1 MARWSIL
8 LKRPSSHRLMIKEMK
23 WNWGTKLVIGMAC
36 FMSFIIIL
44 AVKMFNSSP
53 DALVDNDY
61 YEKGLAYDKEYQLK
75 EQVKTDHA
83 KPEIQVGTEGII
95 LTFKAPAEGKVSLV
109 RTADKRMDKM
119 IQINT
124 DEQYRAAIP
133 LTGIA
138 KGRWKLIINWNSAGK
153 SYLDEQEVTVE

>member
-1 MARWSIL
+1 
-8 LKRPSSHRLMIKEMK
+8 MK

-44 AVKMFNSSP
+44 AIKMFNSAP

-61 YEKGLAYDKEYQLK
+61 YEKGLNYDTEYHLK

-83 KPEIQVGTEGII
+83 QPEIQVGKEGMI
-95 LTFKAPAEGKVSLV
+95 LTFITAAEGKVNMV
-109 RTADKRMDKM
+109 RTSDKRMDKV
-119 IQINT
+119 IQIKT
-124 DEQYRAAIP
+124 DEQHRAGIP

-138 KGRWKLIINWNSAGK
+138 KGRWKLIINWNSDGK

>member
-1 MARWSIL
+1 
-8 LKRPSSHRLMIKEMK
+8 MK
-23 WNWGTKLVIGMAC
+23 WNWGTKLMIGMAC

-44 AVKMFNSSP
+44 AIKMCNSSP

-61 YEKGLAYDKEYQLK
+61 YEKGLNYDKEYQLK

-83 KPEIQVGTEGII
+83 RPQIQVGSEGII
-95 LTFKAPAEGKVSLV
+95 LTFKTAAEGKINMV
-109 RTADKRMDKM
+109 RTSDKRMDKV
-119 IQINT
+119 IQIKT
-124 DEQYRAAIP
+124 DEQHRVAIP

-153 SYLDEQEVTVE
+153 SYLDEQEVMVE